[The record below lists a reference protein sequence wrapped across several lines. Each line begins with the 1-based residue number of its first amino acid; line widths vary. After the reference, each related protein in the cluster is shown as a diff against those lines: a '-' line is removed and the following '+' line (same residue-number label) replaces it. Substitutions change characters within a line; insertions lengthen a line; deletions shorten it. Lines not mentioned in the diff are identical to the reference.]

1 MRILRCLV
9 IDDEELA
16 RKLLEQ
22 YISRIPELQ
31 MVAECPDPLAAL
43 PYLNSGK
50 ADLIFL
56 DIQMPE
62 LTGIEFLKSQAD
74 LPPVIFTTA
83 YPQYAL
89 EGYSLNVLDYLVKPI
104 RFERFLQAV
113 QKARARIAS
122 QPESLSQPAAK
133 DYLLVK
139 ASHKI
144 HKLPLKDILY
154 IKGMQEYVAF
164 HTRQERIISLNSLR
178 KLEEEL
184 PKDQFLR
191 VHKSY
196 IVSLAAIR
204 TLEGNQLDLGTE
216 KIPIG
221 SSYRDELMQRVFS

>member
-1 MRILRCLV
+1 V

-22 YISRIPELQ
+22 YISRTPELE
-31 MVAECPDPLAAL
+31 MIAECPDPLAAL
-43 PYLNSGK
+43 PFLNSGEV
-50 ADLIFL
+50 DLIFL

-62 LTGIEFLKSQAD
+62 LTGIEFLKSQSD

-89 EGYSLNVLDYLVKPI
+89 EGYSLDVLDYLVKPI
-104 RFERFLQAV
+104 RFERFLQAA
-113 QKARARIAS
+113 QKARARIIPPS
-122 QPESLSQPAAK
+122 TGSPAHSPAK

-164 HTRQERIISLNSLR
+164 HTKEERIISLNSLR
-178 KLEEEL
+178 KLEDEL
-184 PKDQFLR
+184 PKNQFLR